1 MGSQVCGA
9 CGDIMEG
16 EVTVSYLGTEHKVD
30 IEDVNSEDL
39 KDLFGFDFEVKCLL
53 EVETE
58 KTVLIKKKEKLK
70 SGFSYV
76 IQPPAGAVM
85 ARPPEYLD
93 SWVFQNQEII
103 QHALIVSKAVY
114 ETNPTDY
121 LYTTLKDHN
130 LKSLLRSQNGDCHF
144 LLAEELDSNR
154 IYLSFR
160 GTEDTKDLTE
170 DLRIYQKAAVS
181 GLARGKFHAGFL
193 TRAELFPL
201 QKILA
206 DEKLLKK
213 SLIVCGHS
221 LGGAIKAIVTTE
233 ILIEKEKRP
242 KDQFIENVINITFGA
257 PLFGDETARKFL
269 EERKFSEKMFHFVAE
284 KDPVPS
290 LLSFAQSVSA
300 IKYQVDTQIRNL
312 VGTVNS
318 VGGQSY
324 VEEKKNMLLNT
335 KDQYVSFLST
345 VGPFVAPALELAS
358 IVSPSKGGTAR
369 LFMEG
374 INLIMSGMDES
385 KSEEMKRVYIPI
397 GNFFFLFEDKKL
409 TKASSTMKFNEVI
422 EALNILKDVYI
433 QDSLESHKLLN
444 YMRLAKANDA
454 FFQSHY
460 PSEQILCVPLGDGS
474 GDNVITIV
482 RTIEEIGN
490 FKPSLQSAELA
501 AVTGPAIMILRLVLV
516 GENIFQICL
525 GQCLFQFGFPFGQ
538 PEVAI
543 VKKIPLGSKVEKV
556 IVEQAM
562 TLSDISVSDHGSNV
576 HLATQFGSCDYLMP
590 KKNIRNI
597 ILQSVSQISKHESIS
612 LVIKKSVQRGMA
624 MAQLK
629 GKTSHAE
636 PIVTEI
642 LNLTEKSLPKYD
654 HERMNTIFSDETKN
668 IQYILSNKEEY
679 QKVSSLCDKIE
690 DFMRSPLEI
699 HAEKSLLQSLSI
711 GALAVLGGGTFAYLA
726 GPGMLL
732 IGAVE
737 ALNVTGAMAAGAVG
751 SVGTGYVANRFFT
764 EALADRNYVKVLK
777 WITTELF
784 KVFSVNMKEINPQK
798 VQDVSDLRD
807 DDSIYSN
814 EKAMLLM
821 FDKEIG
827 IENFNG
833 SGIEK
838 STENSKFELLKRI
851 DCIEIVHKIRNIL
864 STQCFIGLVGLQ
876 DSGKTTLL
884 NKVWGFHGSTG
895 LFTHT
900 DVPVMHQISSKV
912 HIIDFP
918 GSNSLDYHAKT
929 FSICGAMNNMIIVIV
944 PFTGDVSELV
954 SSEVAKV
961 FEVMAGSESSR
972 VVVCI
977 NKCGMYL
984 QKLKKELEAE
994 KSPINFMKE
1003 RYALKLNEY
1012 FNNSYVRIKKENLLF
1027 TDWEVDEEG
1036 RVFGIEGVEEV
1047 KEFIKNHLVELNVIN
1062 KDNITEL
1069 ESAVSY
1075 PRNLD

>member
-1 MGSQVCGA
+1 
-9 CGDIMEG
+9 
-16 EVTVSYLGTEHKVD
+16 
-30 IEDVNSEDL
+30 
-39 KDLFGFDFEVKCLL
+39 
-53 EVETE
+53 
-58 KTVLIKKKEKLK
+58 
-70 SGFSYV
+70 
-76 IQPPAGAVM
+76 
-85 ARPPEYLD
+85 
-93 SWVFQNQEII
+93 
-103 QHALIVSKAVY
+103 
-114 ETNPTDY
+114 
-121 LYTTLKDHN
+121 
-130 LKSLLRSQNGDCHF
+130 
-144 LLAEELDSNR
+144 
-154 IYLSFR
+154 
-160 GTEDTKDLTE
+160 
-170 DLRIYQKAAVS
+170 
-181 GLARGKFHAGFL
+181 
-193 TRAELFPL
+193 
-201 QKILA
+201 
-206 DEKLLKK
+206 
-213 SLIVCGHS
+213 
-221 LGGAIKAIVTTE
+221 
-233 ILIEKEKRP
+233 
-242 KDQFIENVINITFGA
+242 
-257 PLFGDETARKFL
+257 
-269 EERKFSEKMFHFVAE
+269 
-284 KDPVPS
+284 
-290 LLSFAQSVSA
+290 
-300 IKYQVDTQIRNL
+300 
-312 VGTVNS
+312 
-318 VGGQSY
+318 
-324 VEEKKNMLLNT
+324 
-335 KDQYVSFLST
+335 
-345 VGPFVAPALELAS
+345 
-358 IVSPSKGGTAR
+358 
-369 LFMEG
+369 
-374 INLIMSGMDES
+374 
-385 KSEEMKRVYIPI
+385 
-397 GNFFFLFEDKKL
+397 
-409 TKASSTMKFNEVI
+409 
-422 EALNILKDVYI
+422 
-433 QDSLESHKLLN
+433 
-444 YMRLAKANDA
+444 
-454 FFQSHY
+454 
-460 PSEQILCVPLGDGS
+460 
-474 GDNVITIV
+474 
-482 RTIEEIGN
+482 
-490 FKPSLQSAELA
+490 
-501 AVTGPAIMILRLVLV
+501 
-516 GENIFQICL
+516 
-525 GQCLFQFGFPFGQ
+525 
-538 PEVAI
+538 
-543 VKKIPLGSKVEKV
+543 
-556 IVEQAM
+556 
-562 TLSDISVSDHGSNV
+562 
-576 HLATQFGSCDYLMP
+576 
-590 KKNIRNI
+590 
-597 ILQSVSQISKHESIS
+597 
-612 LVIKKSVQRGMA
+612 MA

-798 VQDVSDLRD
+798 VQQVSDLRD

-994 KSPINFMKE
+994 KNPINFMKE

-1036 RVFGIEGVEEV
+1036 RAFGIEGVEEV

-1069 ESAVSY
+1069 EAAVSY